1 MDTLKLECNQFQLI
15 ESKYIVTRGTVS
27 NFTNALLNGTLS
39 GYSVPNFIQ
48 NDSDYVQKISYYP
61 ILIPPFIETGGS
73 TANVN
78 IKIGSVPSDY
88 TGTAFYDTK
97 SYVQIFSSTNAKA
110 TRTFNNFLDFEPYT
124 TFSIYVPFFESI
136 DIPAIDM
143 YKGINGFLSV
153 DFTSG
158 TATLYITTSTGIP
171 LITRNSNIAT
181 DLPLGATNKQEQQ
194 RNNVLQ
200 MISLAGSIAG
210 TVVGVASGNPLI
222 TAGSIGLGVKNVT
235 QYLQN
240 NVDKYSGR
248 GGNGHKDTM
257 ACDKNII
264 IYKETVQNPKLPD
277 AHLVGRPLNENKL
290 LSTLS
295 GFTKVGEIHFD
306 PKGADIYGDEI
317 SEIVTL
323 LQNGVIL

>member
-1 MDTLKLECNQFQLI
+1 MDTFNLECNNPPLSETWYACTSSTASSFIDALLN
-15 ESKYIVTRGTVS
+15 GTVS
-27 NFTNALLNGTLS
+27 NFSQVGF
-39 GYSVPNFIQ
+39 VQ
-48 NDSDYVQKISYYP
+48 NDSDYVQKIAYYP
-61 ILIPPFIETGGS
+61 ILVEEFVPTGQSATG
-73 TANVN
+73 N
-78 IKIGSVPSDY
+78 IKIGTVTTTY
-88 TGTAFYDTK
+88 QAKWLFKTK
-97 SYVQIFSSTNAKA
+97 TYVQIFSSTNAKA

-136 DIPAIDM
+136 DIPCIDM
-143 YKGINGFLSV
+143 YKGINGFMSV

-158 TATLYITTSTGIP
+158 TATLYITTSTGVP
-171 LITRNSNIAT
+171 LITRNCVIAT
-181 DLPLGATNKQEQQ
+181 ELPLGATNRQEQQ

>member
-1 MDTLKLECNQFQLI
+1 MDTLRLECNQYFLTEQ
-15 ESKYIVTRGTVS
+15 KYAVTRGTMG
-27 NFTNALLNGTLS
+27 NFCNDLLNGTLTS
-39 GYSVPNFIQ
+39 FSQTGFVQ
-48 NDSDYVQKISYYP
+48 NDADYVQKIAYYP
-61 ILIPPFIETGGS
+61 VLITPFLESSATEI
-73 TANVN
+73 N
-78 IKIGSVPSDY
+78 IKIGTVSSSH
-88 TGTAFYDTK
+88 TGTSILETK
-97 SYVQIFSSTNAKA
+97 TSVQIFSSTNAKA

-124 TFSIYVPFFESI
+124 TFTIYVPFFESI

-143 YKGINGFLSV
+143 YKGVNGYMSI

-158 TATLYITTSTGIP
+158 TATLYITTSTGQP
-171 LITRNSNIAT
+171 LITRSCNIAT
-181 DLPLGATNKQEQQ
+181 EFPLGATNRQEQQ

-200 MISLAGSIAG
+200 LISLAGSIAG
-210 TVVGVASGNPLI
+210 TVIGVASGNPLI
-222 TAGSIGLGVKNVT
+222 TAGSLGLGAKNVV

-248 GGNGHKDTM
+248 GGSGHKDAM
-257 ACDKNII
+257 ACDKSII

-295 GFTKVGEIHFD
+295 GFTKVGDIHFD
-306 PKGADIYGDEI
+306 PKGADIYNDEI
-317 SEIVTL
+317 TEIITL